1 MGVIRVAKKKASE
14 YYLMHKDVP
23 VCLMELSDDGTLGNF
38 KKNQNALEHFPIGG
52 QMNEMKFHEWWRDR
66 AIPKTRNGAKS
77 ALQRL
82 GYDSTNSALVDNL
95 ALSLS
100 DCYWIQP
107 RGEDLTWAEVNLFT
121 NDFVDTFGELTINGE
136 QVIDLRNKTQFNC
149 AASQGELQKKWCI
162 DSSGRRYMIKG
173 NYGDSYQQS
182 INELFATKLH
192 EKQGF
197 NCYTPYFETK
207 VTVQGG
213 FEGLGCLSYDFCSEN
228 LEMISAWELLQS
240 IKIRQNESFYYP
252 LKRVCLSLGVKEN
265 EFDAFMDYEI
275 MTDYLLSNT
284 DRHMNNIS
292 VVRNPDT
299 LEILGMAPI
308 YDSGNSM
315 FYNIPFEQLNKIHLD
330 QIETHSFVKREVK
343 LLSYVKNRNLVD
355 IDKAE
360 MDFAIYKKDI
370 VERHIRIE
378 KIKELYERKR
388 TSLRAFQNG
397 KDIWKTANKWV

>member
-1 MGVIRVAKKKASE
+1 MAKKRASE
-14 YYLMHKDVP
+14 YYLMHKDIP
-23 VCLMELSDDGTLGNF
+23 VCLMEISTDGTLGNF
-38 KKNQNALEHFPIGG
+38 KRNQNALDHFPIGG
-52 QMNEMKFHEWWRDR
+52 QMNEIKFHEWWRDR

-107 RGEDLTWAEVNLFT
+107 RGEDLSWSDVNLFA
-121 NDFVDTFGELTINGE
+121 NDFVDTFGELTINAD
-136 QVIDLRNKTQFNC
+136 QVIDLRNKTKFNC

-182 INELFATKLH
+182 INELFATELH
-192 EKQGF
+192 KKQGF
-197 NCYTPYFETK
+197 EHYTPYYEAR

-213 FEGLGCLSYDFCSEN
+213 IEGLGCLSYDFCSEN
-228 LEMISAWELLQS
+228 IEIISAWELLQS
-240 IKIRQNESFYYP
+240 IKIRQNESYYYP
-252 LKRVCLSLGVKEN
+252 LKKVCISLGIREDV
-265 EFDAFMDYEI
+265 FDAFMDYEI

-292 VVRNPDT
+292 VIRNPDT
-299 LEILGMAPI
+299 LEIIGMAPI

-315 FYNIPFEQLNKIHLD
+315 FYNIPYEQLDSIHLD
-330 QIETHSFVKREVK
+330 EIITHSFIKKEVK
-343 LLSYVKNRNLVD
+343 LLSYVKDRKIVD

-360 MDFAIYKKDI
+360 MDFGIYKKDLL
-370 VERHIRIE
+370 ERHIRISKLE
-378 KIKELYERKR
+378 ELYERKR
-388 TSLRAFQNG
+388 MKLRLFQNG
-397 KDIWKTANKWV
+397 KDIWKPTKY

>member
-1 MGVIRVAKKKASE
+1 
-14 YYLMHKDVP
+14 MHKDIP
-23 VCLMELSDDGTLGNF
+23 VCLMELSNDGTLGSF

-66 AIPKTRNGAKS
+66 AIPRTRNGVKS

-82 GYDSTNSALVDNL
+82 GYDSTNSVLVDNL

-107 RGEDLTWAEVNLFT
+107 RGEDLSWAEVNLFT
-121 NDFVDTFGELTINGE
+121 NDFVDIFGELTINSDH
-136 QVIDLRNKTQFNC
+136 VVDLRNKTQFNC

-162 DSSGRRYMIKG
+162 DPSGKRFMIKG

-182 INELFATKLH
+182 INELFAAMLH
-192 EKQGF
+192 KKQGF
-197 NCYTPYFETK
+197 KHYTPYFETR

-213 FEGLGCLSYDFCSEN
+213 IEGLGCLSYDFCSEN
-228 LEMISAWELLQS
+228 IEMISAWELLQS

-275 MTDYLLSNT
+275 MTDYLLTNT

-292 VVRNPDT
+292 VIRNPDT

-315 FYNIPFEQLNKIHLD
+315 FYNIPFEQLDRIHFD
-330 QIETHSFVKREVK
+330 EIETHSFIKREIK
-343 LLSYVKNRNLVD
+343 MLSYVKDRNMVD

-360 MDFAIYKKDI
+360 MDFEIYKKDLT
-370 VERHIRIE
+370 ERHIRIA
-378 KIKELYERKR
+378 KLRELYERKR
-388 TSLRAFQNG
+388 MRLSAFQKG
-397 KDIWKTANKWV
+397 KDIWKTAKY